1 MIALFTI
8 LRTVSEQVLPLPIV
22 ITVVTILRI
31 VSEQVLHQPI
41 VTSVVTILRIISKQ
55 VLHLSTVIAVV
66 TILGIISK
74 QVLHLPVV
82 ITVVGILR
90 IVSGCS
96 LKMRCETIFFLF
108 PSLLVMLCVT
118 SGHKAKDIT
127 PSVNWRRKACKE
139 KAFNSL

>member
-8 LRTVSEQVLPLPIV
+8 LRTVSEQVLHLPIV
-22 ITVVTILRI
+22 ITVVTIPQN
-31 VSEQVLHQPI
+31 SF
-41 VTSVVTILRIISKQ
+41 SVVTILRIISEQ
-55 VLHLSTVIAVV
+55 VLHLPVVIVVV
-66 TILGIISK
+66 TILGIISE
-74 QVLHLPVV
+74 QVLHLPFA
-82 ITVVGILR
+82 IAVVGVLR

-127 PSVNWRRKACKE
+127 PSVT
-139 KAFNSL
+139 